1 MDFKTT
7 AVAAALII
15 AAYSTNGRRKVLAAL
30 LIGLVGLLIARPT
43 ESALLLLVRLLYY
56 SGAAAILIEAAV
68 AFKRSESRDTV
79 LQMFCA
85 PCLVAAC
92 GLGLLVGM
100 KLSPIT
106 LDRFLYAFDGGL
118 GFQPGFAIAGLIA
131 RSARLQSLIAVSY
144 LALPMAATLIW
155 VSLERRY
162 PTEARRF
169 VLTCAAIGAVGW
181 LGYCLFP
188 AVGSRIVVASF
199 PWVAPRIE
207 LADIIPTLAPAG
219 PRNCMPSLHTAWV
232 LAIWWYSRR
241 MRLPFRAILAAYLV
255 LTLAGTL
262 EVHYLIDM
270 ALAVPFALAVDAG
283 VASCHSRSLLVAGIA
298 TTCLSLFAAWLLLL
312 RFGIRFLLL
321 APWASWGAVC
331 ATVAVCLALRWRLDR
346 GCASTS
352 VDQPEDAI
360 TGLEFGRS

>member
-1 MDFKTT
+1 MEFMIT

-30 LIGLVGLLIARPT
+30 LIGLVGILVARPV
-43 ESALLLLVRLLYY
+43 ESALFLLMHLLYY

-68 AFKRSESRDTV
+68 AFKKSESRDTV

-85 PCLVAAC
+85 PCLAAAC

-100 KLSPIT
+100 KISPIT

-118 GFQPGFAIAGLIA
+118 GFQPGFAIAGLVA
-131 RSARLQSLIAVSY
+131 RSAWLQSLIAVSY
-144 LALPMAATLIW
+144 LALPIAATLIW
-155 VSLERRY
+155 VSLDRQY
-162 PTEARRF
+162 PLEARRF

-219 PRNCMPSLHTAWV
+219 PRNCMP
-232 LAIWWYSRR
+232 
-241 MRLPFRAILAAYLV
+241 
-255 LTLAGTL
+255 
-262 EVHYLIDM
+262 
-270 ALAVPFALAVDAG
+270 
-283 VASCHSRSLLVAGIA
+283 
-298 TTCLSLFAAWLLLL
+298 
-312 RFGIRFLLL
+312 
-321 APWASWGAVC
+321 
-331 ATVAVCLALRWRLDR
+331 
-346 GCASTS
+346 
-352 VDQPEDAI
+352 
-360 TGLEFGRS
+360 